1 MRRAGV
7 GVLAVL
13 LLAVAGCGVD
23 AESDPEPLPPTTPV
37 VLTPS
42 VTQEPAPPP
51 TVR

>member
-1 MRRAGV
+1 MTRAAV
-7 GVLAVL
+7 GVLVVL
-13 LLAVAGCGVD
+13 LATLAGCGVD